1 MDLDNENRQYP
12 RSTVNWPVTIKTPQ
26 ETISAQM
33 RDISPSGAFIYC
45 DRPVTPKHVFF
56 LSIHIHSS
64 TVSLSSMAESVWST
78 HDGMGVRFHL
88 DRPEQGQLL
97 SKFIL
102 DA

>member
-26 ETISAQM
+26 GNISAQM

-45 DRPVTPKHVFF
+45 DRPMTPKHIFF

-64 TVSLSSMAESVWST
+64 TVSLSSMAESIWST
-78 HDGMGVRFHL
+78 HGGMGVKFHL
-88 DRPEQGQLL
+88 DHPEQGKLL